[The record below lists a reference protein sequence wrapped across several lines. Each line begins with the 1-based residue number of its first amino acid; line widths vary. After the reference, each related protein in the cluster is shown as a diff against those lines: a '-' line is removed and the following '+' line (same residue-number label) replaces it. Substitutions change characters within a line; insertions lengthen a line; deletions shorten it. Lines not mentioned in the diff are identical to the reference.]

1 MRRFDSAG
9 SRIGRFDPS
18 GRKLLMPDMSPTGS
32 RLLAAAFRAAGVD
45 AEVME
50 TYQGLSLGKEFT
62 SGKECFPCMVTLGD
76 ILSYLHR
83 EKERLGD
90 SFSGDRYVYFL
101 PESEGP
107 CRFGMYNM
115 LQRIALDHFP
125 ELCDVDIASVTSEDA
140 YSLSGLIPKD
150 RAGAFRRMAFNAAT
164 IGDALDRAVRR
175 ARPYESRQGAADEC
189 LAASLATMEKAIES
203 GGVKPD
209 HGALLGHLQD
219 AAVSMRSLMDHSLP
233 RRPRIGIVGEIF
245 VRCHPGSNQEV
256 IRLIE
261 QCGGEVVN
269 SSASEWFTFISYLK
283 AREQKRLVKQ
293 AWRRRRFCVAAK
305 EGRKWLALALGY
317 VHLQGKQTKIYGAVR
332 RHLDIQADAAIGEI
346 ERHLS
351 DDRFFTFD
359 IGTET
364 AMSIGGALEFVH
376 EGFNGVVNVFPFTCL
391 PGGMA
396 SAVLKPLLGSMK
408 VPYMES
414 TYDGTIQS
422 NREIAMSTFLH
433 QARQHMQRQLQEA

>member
-9 SRIGRFDPS
+9 ARIGRFDPS
-18 GRKLLMPDMSPTGS
+18 GRKLLMPEMSPTGS

-50 TYQGLSLGKEFT
+50 TYRGLSLGKEFT

-76 ILSYLHR
+76 VLSHLRR

-140 YSLSGLIPKD
+140 YSLRGLIPEN
-150 RAGAFRRMAFNAAT
+150 RAGAFRRLAFNAAT
-164 IGDALDRAVRR
+164 IGDALDRTVRR
-175 ARPYESRQGAADEC
+175 ARPYESRKGAADEC
-189 LAASLATMEKAIES
+189 LAASLAALEKAIES
-203 GGVKPD
+203 GGMKPD
-209 HGALLGHLQD
+209 WGTLMAHLKET
-219 AAVSMRSLMDHSLP
+219 AVSMRSLMDGSLP

-245 VRCHPGSNQEV
+245 VRCHTGSNQEV
-256 IRLIE
+256 VRLIE
-261 QCGGEVVN
+261 ECGGEVVN
-269 SSASEWFTFISYLK
+269 SSVSEWFTFVNYLK
-283 AREQKRLVKQ
+283 GREQKRLTKQ
-293 AWRRRRFCVAAK
+293 AWRRGRFRVAA
-305 EGRKWLALALGY
+305 EQGRRWLTFAMEYAY
-317 VHLQGKQTKIYGAVR
+317 LQRKQTKIYDAVR
-332 RHLDIQADAAIGEI
+332 SHLDIQADAPIGEI

-351 DDRFFTFD
+351 NDRFFTFD

-396 SAVLKPLLGSMK
+396 SAVLNPLLGSMK

-414 TYDGTIQS
+414 SYDGTIQS
-422 NREIAMSTFLH
+422 NREIAFSTFVH

>member
-18 GRKLLMPDMSPTGS
+18 GRKLLMPEMSPVGS

-50 TYQGLSLGKEFT
+50 TYRGLSLGKEFT

-76 ILSYLHR
+76 ILSYLRR

-90 SFSGDRYVYFL
+90 AFSGDRYVYFL
-101 PESEGP
+101 PESDGP
-107 CRFGMYNM
+107 CRFGVYNM
-115 LQRIALDHFP
+115 LQRMVLDHFP

-140 YSLSGLIPKD
+140 YSLSGLIPKN
-150 RAGAFRRMAFNAAT
+150 RAGAFQRLAFSAIT
-164 IGDALDRAVRR
+164 IGDALDRIVRR

-189 LAASLATMEKAIES
+189 QAASLATMEKAIES

-209 HGALLGHLQD
+209 YGTLMDHLTD
-219 AAVSMRSLMDHSLP
+219 TAISMRSLMDHSLP
-233 RRPRIGIVGEIF
+233 RRPRIGIVGEIY

-256 IRLIE
+256 VRLIE

-269 SSASEWFTFISYLK
+269 SSVSEWFTFIKYTK
-283 AREQKRLVKQ
+283 GRERKRLAKQ
-293 AWRRRRFCVAAK
+293 AWRRRRFRVAAA
-305 EGRKWLALALGY
+305 EGRQWLVLALEYAY
-317 VHLQGKQTKIYGAVR
+317 LQRKQTKIYGIVR

-351 DDRFFTFD
+351 DDRFFSFD

-364 AMSIGGALEFVH
+364 AMSIGGALEFAH
-376 EGFNGVVNVFPFTCL
+376 EGFNGVVNVFPFSCL

-396 SAVLKPLLGSMK
+396 SAVLNPLLGSMK

-414 TYDGTIQS
+414 SYDGTIQS
-422 NREIAMSTFLH
+422 NREIAISTFVH
-433 QARQHMQRQLQEA
+433 QARQHMQRQPQEA